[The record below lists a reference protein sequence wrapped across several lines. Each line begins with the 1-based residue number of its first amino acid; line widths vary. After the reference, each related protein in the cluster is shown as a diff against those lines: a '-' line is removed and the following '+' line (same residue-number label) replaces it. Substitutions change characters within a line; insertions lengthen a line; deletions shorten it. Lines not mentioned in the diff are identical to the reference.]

1 VLKKTLKSLNM
12 DRDIETFNNINFMG
26 GKQELKHK
34 SISYDKECV
43 KIWVNSTRCGIIN
56 AW

>member
-1 VLKKTLKSLNM
+1 VLKKNLKSLNM